1 MTAKTRVY
9 LVNMTKKLTVK
20 CLGLYLIMFQL
31 LILDE
36 GSEEAEVAKKALFTK
51 HPEMIGY

>member
-1 MTAKTRVY
+1 
-9 LVNMTKKLTVK
+9 
-20 CLGLYLIMFQL
+20 MFQL

-51 HPEMIGY
+51 HPEMMGD